1 MRFNLLYVLFV
12 AALASCFWIVRQLQ
26 HQSINTFF
34 GTAET
39 EGRAVSLEYAVLIQR
54 IYIQVGAQVQKGD
67 TLAIAYRAE
76 LDRKTSENQLESSR
90 LATERDA
97 EAALLVKDRD
107 LLVAAQAAHKSELEA
122 QIKVIEA
129 ELAVQNNLR
138 NAISDRPVSAAEGK
152 LNVKQQEIAALR
164 EEIAQGAIKTREEL
178 RRIEAKA
185 KVNTAVYGSQLRQTQ
200 GSQSFL
206 DIEKSKLVLLAPAD
220 GYVQQVGAAANEL
233 VPSFRE
239 LFRIS
244 PQKPDKVIGFLHESA
259 EIQFQL
265 GDTVLLTS
273 MSRVAMT
280 SRAVLNGVS
289 PKLVE
294 LPFRLRKF
302 TELRTWGR
310 EVYIQL
316 PADNPFF
323 IGEKILIT
331 VNQQL

>member
-1 MRFNLLYVLFV
+1 MKFNLLYLLFA
-12 AALASCFWIVRQLQ
+12 AALAGCYYIVRHLQ
-26 HQSINTFF
+26 EQSIHTFF

-39 EGRAVSLEYAVLIQR
+39 EGRAVSLEYAVLVQR
-54 IYIQVGAQVQKGD
+54 IGTQVGAQVKKGD
-67 TLAIAYRAE
+67 TLAIVYRAE

-90 LATERDA
+90 IATERDA
-97 EAALLVKDRD
+97 EAALLAQERE
-107 LLVAAQAAHKSELEA
+107 LLRTALAARKSELQA

-129 ELAVQNNLR
+129 ELAVQANLR
-138 NAISDRPVSAAEGK
+138 AAISGSPAAAPDSR

-164 EEIAQGAIKTREEL
+164 EEMAQAEKKTQEEL
-178 RRIEAKA
+178 RQVEAKLTA
-185 KVNTAVYGSQLRQTQ
+185 NTAVYQSRLRQMQ
-200 GSQSFL
+200 GGQAFL
-206 DIEKSKLVLLAPAD
+206 DIEKSKLVLLSPAD
-220 GYVQQVGAAANEL
+220 GYVQQVGATANEL

-244 PQKPDKVIGFLHESA
+244 PRNPDRVIGFLHESA
-259 EIQFQL
+259 EVPFQL
-265 GDTVLLTS
+265 GDTVTLAS
-273 MSRVAMT
+273 MGRVSVS
-280 SRAVLNGVS
+280 SRAALHGVS

-302 TELRTWGR
+302 TEVRTWGR

-331 VNQQL
+331 VNPKP